1 MEMYGFEMWLD
12 KETSILVGLLT
23 KAIVAGI
30 SITTKTSLVTQVN
43 KAVGGKTGATI
54 NYYTRDLNIALRY
67 LPYVSAVVLGSLAA
81 QAAFTAT
88 GVGGV
93 IVSLI
98 KVILFVYGGYVS
110 SRGAFMVAYGI
121 LYQGSYTKFK
131 LGKITVS
138 KIN

>member
-30 SITTKTSLVTQVN
+30 SITTKTSLVIQVN